1 MESGLTASDVA
12 LMQRDGNDWGGGN
25 SFMWVFA
32 LLILLF
38 GGNGFGFGGRGY
50 GYDGFN
56 NATAQEIL
64 FGQQFQTLDNKIDRV
79 NNGICDAAYALNNSI
94 LNNQISLGTAITNE
108 GRAMQ
113 TQLAN
118 CCCENLRNVDS
129 VRFDMA
135 NYNASTAAAIHAE
148 GEATRKMLYENKIET
163 LQNQINA
170 LQLQNA
176 VCGVVKY
183 PMAST
188 YSAGT
193 NPFCGCG
200 CGCNNI

>member
-1 MESGLTASDVA
+1 
-12 LMQRDGNDWGGGN
+12 
-25 SFMWVFA
+25 
-32 LLILLF
+32 
-38 GGNGFGFGGRGY
+38 
-50 GYDGFN
+50 
-56 NATAQEIL
+56 
-64 FGQQFQTLDNKIDRV
+64 
-79 NNGICDAAYALNNSI
+79 
-94 LNNQISLGTAITNE
+94 
-108 GRAMQ
+108 MQ

-176 VCGVVKY
+176 MCGVVKY
-183 PMAST
+183 PNSLTYNAGVST
-188 YSAGT
+188 RKCALWMQQHLSHFRLGILGSA
-193 NPFCGCG
+193 
-200 CGCNNI
+200 

>member
-12 LMQRDGNDWGGGN
+12 LLNNRDADGFGGN
-25 SFMWVFA
+25 GFFWVFA

-50 GYDGFN
+50 DGFN
-56 NATAQEIL
+56 NAATQEIL
-64 FGQQFQTLDNKIDRV
+64 FGQQFQTLDSKIDRV

-176 VCGVVKY
+176 MCGVVKY
-183 PMAST
+183 PNSLT
-188 YSAGT
+188 YNAGVS
-193 NPFCGCG
+193 PFCGCG
-200 CGCNNI
+200 CNNL